1 MSSVTRFPSFAPTA
15 QRLACV
21 ALIASLAACSS
32 FDGTFSSDKVDYRSQ
47 AKQTSGLDVP
57 PDLTQ
62 LARDGRSQVQ
72 GGSISA
78 SALQQPASNA
88 RAAAPGSATPQ
99 VALAN
104 AGEARLQ
111 RNGDVRWL
119 HSTATPEQLWPQL
132 RSFWKERGLELVKD
146 DPAVGVMET
155 GWAENRA
162 RLPQDVV
169 RKTIGKVFDSLYS
182 TGERDMYRT
191 RVERNANGGTDVFI
205 VHRGMQEVYT
215 SNQRD
220 TTMWQPRPADP
231 TLEGEMLSRLLLKLG
246 GQAESSKLAA
256 ATPGT
261 SAQATVP
268 SAELPS
274 VRGNA
279 RNRPLSEVPDSLQV
293 NEGFERAWRRVG
305 QSLDRHGFTIEDRDR
320 NQGLFYLRYAD
331 PTLVGKEEPNFFQRL
346 FKGEQAVTA
355 NRYRVSVK
363 SEGERSVVKILDTKG
378 QQQTDENAKRI
389 LNLLMDDLR

>member
-1 MSSVTRFPSFAPTA
+1 MSSVTRSPSFAPTA

-99 VALAN
+99 VALTN

-132 RSFWKERGLELVKD
+132 RSFWQERGLELVKD

-261 SAQATVP
+261 SAQPTVP

-331 PTLVGKEEPNFFQRL
+331 PTMVGKEEPNFFQRL